1 MQRSLLH
8 FILEVNLVGQR
19 KLVFRLLVALSS
31 CVLLLMSGAL
41 AVQAQEPNLLQ
52 NPGFERP
59 YVPMPVKENCRI
71 AAPWVPYYY
80 EGAPHE
86 TRIGYRLAPE
96 YKAAFYWEY
105 PGNRVRSGELAQQY
119 FHSYGNFEGGVYQ
132 QVGGIRVGDRLR
144 FDMWVMSW
152 SCDNEKK
159 GNCAKA
165 TSGDPSPMHLRIG
178 IDPHGGTDAK
188 SPAIIWSAEEN
199 AYDAWKLL
207 SVEAKAF
214 RPTVTVFVYS
224 YPDYR
229 SQDNNVYLD
238 DASLVSLGR
247 WTGPDPV
254 SGVPSVVN
262 VLAAP
267 SGATGP
273 VAVTQW
279 PVAGSLVG
287 NAAGAFAN
295 HEFSFSA
302 PTPVTLQVTF
312 SPYNRILARGVGM
325 EIYGPNGQVAKV
337 AGNGKASFTPAVGVK
352 YQLKIYNYIAGTN
365 IGYNIAY

>member
-1 MQRSLLH
+1 MMIQRFHATRWS
-8 FILEVNLVGQR
+8 VLV
-19 KLVFRLLVALSS
+19 LVVVLFVTCSALV
-31 CVLLLMSGAL
+31 
-41 AVQAQEPNLLQ
+41 VQAQGPNLLQ

-59 YVPMPVKENCRI
+59 YAPMPVKENCRI

-80 EGAPHE
+80 EGTPAE

-132 QVGGIRVGDRLR
+132 VVNGVRVGDRLR

-165 TSGDPSPMHLRIG
+165 TSGSPSPMHLRIG
-178 IDPHGGTDAK
+178 IDPTGGVDAK
-188 SPAIIWSAEEN
+188 SAAIIWSAEEN
-199 AYDAWKLL
+199 AYDNWKLL
-207 SVEAKAF
+207 SVEAKAL
-214 RPTVTVFVYS
+214 RSTVTVFVYS

-254 SGVPSVVN
+254 SGVRAGTNVATMQPGGVGSV
-262 VLAAP
+262 AA
-267 SGATGP
+267 
-273 VAVTQW
+273 VQW
-279 PVAGSLVG
+279 PITGNVVG
-287 NAAGAFAN
+287 NPGGAFAIY
-295 HEFSFSA
+295 EVSFPAAS
-302 PTPVTLQVTF
+302 PVTLQATF
-312 SPYNRILARGVGM
+312 DPHNRIMARGVGV
-325 EIYGPNGQVAKV
+325 EVYGSKGQVAKIQ
-337 AGNGKASFTPAVGVK
+337 GNGKASFTPVAGDK
-352 YQLKIYNYIAGTN
+352 YQLKVYNYVGGVSVRFAVD
-365 IGYNIAY
+365 Y